1 MSPSTLWTVTTTCR
15 GGSAPNVAEHVN
27 VFPAVTTR
35 SACDP
40 QVTVA
45 GTLDAR

>member
-1 MSPSTLWTVTTTCR
+1 LWTVTTTGS
-15 GGSAPNVAEHVN
+15 GGPARNEAEHVN

-35 SACDP
+35 TVRDP

-45 GTLDAR
+45 GTLDPR